1 MVYQSE
7 KTIADLGDKIT
18 PNDKD
23 ELEGRISALKEALK
37 GTDTDMIKAA
47 ADGLTAKFGEVSQK
61 LYAQAAPQGDPNA
74 AGGAQ
79 GGTGSNAGGDQFYDA
94 DFKDVSD
101 DQ

>member
-37 GTDTDMIKAA
+37 GTDTDAIKAKQ
-47 ADGLTAKFGEVSQK
+47 DELQKKFYEVSEKIYQ
-61 LYAQAAPQGDPNA
+61 AQAQQNPQDA
-74 AGGAQ
+74 GAQ
-79 GGTGSNAGGDQFYDA
+79 GQQGGADNGDPYVDA
-94 DFKDVSD
+94 DYKDVD
-101 DQ
+101 